1 VIQGSAERRYWRSAD
16 TRPNHSQ
23 PKEINAMEDLPTT
36 LAERIDELI
45 ISHQQ
50 QEFVSTMGTQAAL
63 QELTARVVGLELA
76 VREIA
81 YEVQGR
87 AGG

>member
-1 VIQGSAERRYWRSAD
+1 
-16 TRPNHSQ
+16 
-23 PKEINAMEDLPTT
+23 MEDLPTT
-36 LAERIDELI
+36 LAERVDELI
-45 ISHQQ
+45 NTHKQ

-81 YEVQGR
+81 HELQARVG
-87 AGG
+87 

>member
-1 VIQGSAERRYWRSAD
+1 
-16 TRPNHSQ
+16 
-23 PKEINAMEDLPTT
+23 MEDLPTT
-36 LAERIDELI
+36 LAERVDELI

-76 VREIA
+76 LR
-81 YEVQGR
+81 
-87 AGG
+87 